1 MYLQVKAFIYLISL
15 LVWETLKERKA
26 SRTQKKPESLKC
38 VLQRYLL
45 PHKDSDICGDPASRK
60 RHDASL
66 CWHDVDTD
74 IEEKCEAFLAHEES
88 RSKGKKP
95 SGHKRSTKAE
105 KDITQSPF
113 WRCFGVIECKA
124 NYQKSQEQ
132 KEFGQL
138 SWYACSALEALF
150 ERNNL
155 WGLII
160 STTKVRFI
168 LFTHSAAITSEEI
181 DVGNEVGRKDFV
193 KDFLRFYLC
202 SSYRAGFDPTKR
214 WLEKVQK
221 WEVKCFGKMDT
232 NEGESSSNT
241 KKTNTVEDKF
251 LLAYVNP
258 IPFKTHGSLFGR
270 RTHCHLALLS
280 KDAKDYEL
288 ILKESWTKLDQ
299 NPKRPKTMN
308 TMFLPNE

>member
-1 MYLQVKAFIYLISL
+1 MASKPEFYPRVPRPSNTYSNQCQGLTLTEADAQRANELHMDVERHTIRDQNDLVKKVTGVSRLGIYEGIAAKIEALKHDVNPDSNSLRQRLYRKAREWFESEGTSEGGRREARMYPQVKAFIYLISL

-66 CWHDVDTD
+66 CWHGLDTN

-95 SGHKRSTKAE
+95 SGHIDQTSDCAGSASTKKKPSTKAE

-132 KEFGQL
+132 KEFG
-138 SWYACSALEALF
+138 
-150 ERNNL
+150 
-155 WGLII
+155 
-160 STTKVRFI
+160 
-168 LFTHSAAITSEEI
+168 
-181 DVGNEVGRKDFV
+181 
-193 KDFLRFYLC
+193 
-202 SSYRAGFDPTKR
+202 
-214 WLEKVQK
+214 
-221 WEVKCFGKMDT
+221 
-232 NEGESSSNT
+232 
-241 KKTNTVEDKF
+241 
-251 LLAYVNP
+251 
-258 IPFKTHGSLFGR
+258 
-270 RTHCHLALLS
+270 
-280 KDAKDYEL
+280 
-288 ILKESWTKLDQ
+288 
-299 NPKRPKTMN
+299 
-308 TMFLPNE
+308 